1 MKIKII
7 IRSHGL
13 IGMMARKAFIFSV
26 FFLLALS
33 GPATLSGEEIE
44 PQTPP
49 PARISLDEVL
59 HRALEKN
66 FDIRLARIEQRINL
80 LNIPASRSVYDTLL
94 SSDVNY
100 AYDNFKKSSQ
110 YSGDLNKIGNY
121 GLGVSRLLPW
131 GTTLSL
137 EFGNQY
143 SFSDSAFTTINPST
157 ESYLKAT
164 LIQPL
169 LKNWGGMQTRG
180 EIELVGIEMDNL
192 NLAAWQLME
201 SSLAEAGRTYWDL
214 IEIRTEVRLEE
225 EMEGR
230 ARYIFELT
238 ERQLKMGMV
247 EQVDLLAASANLKIR
262 ESEVI
267 YDRERL
273 ITVSRKLK
281 LLIDDRSPA
290 LLLPKDDLGLPA
302 EVELESFP
310 DCMTVALENR
320 WDYLRARQ
328 ELEAGE
334 INLDL
339 KKNSRWPEIDLV
351 ASYGRNGLS
360 DKWNSA
366 ADEIFSEEN
375 PQYYAG
381 VQFSY
386 FLENNLAESE
396 TLQAELK
403 DAGAIIRVKKIER
416 EIYTQ
421 VDQQLR
427 TSRVSLDLALREDE
441 IKELQHAKLTEEEQR
456 FKYGRSNSKTVIDYQ
471 NDLLVSQL
479 TAARA
484 LTVYYKSL
492 IDLQVAQGVL
502 LRRQLGAE

>member
-1 MKIKII
+1 LKANLIIKY
-7 IRSHGL
+7 HG
-13 IGMMARKAFIFSV
+13 MVEKFVRKGLVLSV
-26 FFLLALS
+26 IALLSLSGAFFLY
-33 GPATLSGEEIE
+33 GEEGE
-44 PQTPP
+44 PQTLPP
-49 PARISLDEVL
+49 ERISLEEVL

-94 SSDVNY
+94 SADANY

-121 GLGVSRLLPW
+121 GLGVSKLLPW
-131 GTTLSL
+131 GTSLSL

-164 LIQPL
+164 LSQPL

-192 NLAAWQLME
+192 NLAAWQMME
-201 SSLAEAGRTYWDL
+201 TSLADAGRTYWDL
-214 IEIRTEVRLEE
+214 IEIRSEVRLEE
-225 EMEGR
+225 EMEER
-230 ARYIFELT
+230 ARYLFELT

-273 ITVSRKLK
+273 ITVSRQLK
-281 LLIDDRSPA
+281 LLIDDRSPE
-290 LLLPKDDLGLPA
+290 LLLPEDDLGLPA
-302 EVELESFP
+302 EVELETFP

-339 KKNSRWPEIDLV
+339 KENSRWPEIDLV
-351 ASYGRNGLS
+351 ASYARNGLS
-360 DKWNSA
+360 DEWNSA

-375 PQYYAG
+375 PQYFAG
-381 VQFSY
+381 VEFAY
-386 FLENNLAESE
+386 FLENNLADSE

-403 DAGAIIRVKKIER
+403 EAGAIIQVKKIER

-427 TSRVSLDLALREDE
+427 TSRVSLELALREDE
-441 IKELQHAKLTEEEQR
+441 IKELQQAKLTEEEQR

>member
-1 MKIKII
+1 M
-7 IRSHGL
+7 
-13 IGMMARKAFIFSV
+13 
-26 FFLLALS
+26 
-33 GPATLSGEEIE
+33 
-44 PQTPP
+44 
-49 PARISLDEVL
+49 
-59 HRALEKN
+59 EKN

-80 LNIPASRSVYDTLL
+80 LNIPASHSVYDTLL
-94 SSDVNY
+94 SADINY

-121 GLGVSRLLPW
+121 GLGVSKLLPW

-157 ESYLKAT
+157 ESYLKAL

-180 EIELVGIEMDNL
+180 EIEMVGIEVDNL
-192 NLAAWQLME
+192 NLVTWQLME
-201 SSLAEAGRTYWDL
+201 NSLADAARTYWDL
-214 IEIRTEVRLEE
+214 IEIQSEVSLEE
-225 EMEGR
+225 EMEER
-230 ARYIFELT
+230 ARYLFELT
-238 ERQLKMGMV
+238 ERQLKIGMV

-267 YDRERL
+267 YDRERMV
-273 ITVSRKLK
+273 TASRKLK
-281 LLIDDRSPA
+281 LLIDDRSSE
-290 LLLPKDDLGLPA
+290 LLLPEDDLDLPR
-302 EVELESFP
+302 EVEFETFSES
-310 DCMTVALENR
+310 MTLALENR
-320 WDYLRARQ
+320 WDYLRAKQ
-328 ELEAGE
+328 ELEAGK

-339 KKNSRWPEIDLV
+339 KENSLWPEIDLV

-366 ADEIFSEEN
+366 ADEIFSDEN

-381 VQFSY
+381 LQFSY
-386 FLENNLAESE
+386 FIDNNLAESE

-403 DAGAIIRVKKIER
+403 EAGAIIRVKKIER

-421 VDQQLR
+421 VDRQLR

-441 IKELQHAKLTEEEQR
+441 IKELQQAKLAEEEQR

-471 NDLLVSQL
+471 NDLLTSQL

-502 LRRQLGAE
+502 LRRQLGAN